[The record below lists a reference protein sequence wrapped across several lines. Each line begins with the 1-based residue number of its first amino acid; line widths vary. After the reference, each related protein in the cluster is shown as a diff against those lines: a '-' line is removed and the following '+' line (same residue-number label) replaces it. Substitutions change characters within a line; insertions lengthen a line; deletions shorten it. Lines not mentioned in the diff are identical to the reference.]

1 MVRYRD
7 SDPEK
12 WILKEH
18 TTIKHEILG
27 KYLNPW
33 ARILSKYNQRLVV
46 VDGFAG
52 RGEYTDGDGQRRVG
66 GSPIILMNLNNQ
78 PIVEEL
84 VCICVEKNTDNYNNL
99 CRVIEERLS
108 IILNP
113 EEGIDPNSIQLFK
126 APSLSDLIEQMRSKS
141 TFRYHLQNLKNQTT
155 KLYIINDEFEKIIL
169 STLKEFQSGQGG
181 GNLKP
186 APGFYFIDPF
196 GFHGVPFEIIKNIL
210 KLPKSEVLLTFMSRD
225 INRFNPLKQ
234 EKEALVSLF
243 GNEDWKAEVNKR
255 GEEGQ
260 EAFVNYYRQCLKDIG
275 IKYVIKFKIAETGRK
290 QSLYYLIHA
299 SNDFTAAEKMKE
311 TMYYINPDYAYHG
324 PDHKKL
330 DRNQMRLEIR
340 AHPLKEQLMK
350 VFQGQS
356 CTFKKIREVTVD
368 TNIFI
373 EPDYRSIIKE
383 LEKEGVV
390 EVKRV
395 ESKKTGIKDK
405 DIINFRS

>member
-33 ARILSKYNQRLVV
+33 ARILSKHNKRLVV
-46 VDGFAG
+46 IDGFAG
-52 RGEYTDGDGQRRVG
+52 RGEYTDINGQSLVG

-78 PIVEEL
+78 PIIEEL
-84 VCICVEKNTDNYNNL
+84 ICICVEKNADNYNNL
-99 CRVIEERLS
+99 CRIIEDRLS
-108 IILNP
+108 VILNS
-113 EEGIDPNSIQLFK
+113 EEEIDPNSIQLFK
-126 APSLSDLIEQMRSKS
+126 APSLSDLIEHMQSQT
-141 TFRYHLQNLKNQTT
+141 TFRYHLQNLNNQTT
-155 KLYIINDEFEKIIL
+155 KLFIINDEFEKIVL
-169 STLKEFQSGQGG
+169 SILKEFQGEQGG
-181 GNLKP
+181 VNLKP

-196 GFHGVPFEIIKNIL
+196 GFHGVPFEIIRNIL

-234 EKEALVSLF
+234 EEEALVSLF
-243 GNEDWKAEVNKR
+243 GNEDWKDEMSKR

-260 EAFVNYYRQCLKDIG
+260 EAFVNYYRQCLKDSG
-275 IKYVIKFKIAETGRK
+275 IKYVIKFKIAETERK

-330 DRNQMRLEIR
+330 DKNQMRLEIR
-340 AHPLKEQLMK
+340 THPLKEQLMK
-350 VFQGQS
+350 AFQGQS
-356 CTFKKIREVTVD
+356 CTFEKIREVTVD

-373 EPDYRSIIKE
+373 EKDYRAIIKE
-383 LEKEGVV
+383 LEKEGMV
-390 EVKRV
+390 EINRV
-395 ESKKTGIKDK
+395 ESKKTGIKDR
-405 DIINFRS
+405 DIISFKS